1 MYKILLADDEGI
13 VTDSL
18 QFIIEKS
25 FGDECETA
33 VAKSGRKAI
42 ELAETF
48 QPDIAFL
55 DIQMP
60 GINGLKAMEEI
71 RGLNPKVKVFILTA
85 YDNFEYAK
93 EALRLGAVDYLMKP
107 VNKKMIVERLT
118 GVMRDIDRE
127 RQKRQDDLQ
136 TKEKL
141 EAVIPMIVNGF
152 IISLI
157 MQDGYEDGGEE
168 YRTLLDLEEDYGTI
182 LTLEWGEKS
191 EGNGMANPVGS
202 GVRGHR
208 YYDKMAE
215 LVKVY
220 FHAYVS
226 SIMGN
231 KLVCVLPFPREH
243 LAYEDRLRMIE
254 KARSMVTALKNMV
267 GADFKAGIGSVR
279 PWESMFESYQE
290 SLNALR
296 HGKRTV
302 THIDD
307 LIVKDSREQEQ
318 QAMEQ
323 MVLRAVSGGI
333 EHEARREA
341 TVFAGL
347 ALKNRDSTFE
357 DARLRMVEML
367 LLARRTVQA
376 QGGACPGGQ
385 EAMNALLSAP
395 DGETLRQ
402 RFENAMVEL
411 ARCVVIRK
419 PESDG
424 IIAGAQE
431 YIRQHFQRDLS
442 LEDVAA
448 AAGISPY
455 YFSKLFK
462 EETGVN
468 YTEYLTGIRIEN
480 AKRLLSN
487 PKLSIKQVCVDS
499 GYINPNYFSRIFKKW
514 TGITPTEFR
523 DQVCESR

>member
-18 QFIIEKS
+18 QFIIEKN

-33 VAKSGRKAI
+33 VAKSGRRAI
-42 ELAETF
+42 ELAESF

-71 RGLNPKVKVFILTA
+71 RAFNPKVKVFILTA
-85 YDNFEYAK
+85 YDTFEYAK

-118 GVMRDIDRE
+118 GVMGDIDRE
-127 RQKRQDDLQ
+127 RQKRRDDLQ
-136 TKEKL
+136 AREKL
-141 EAVIPMIVNGF
+141 EAVLPMIVNGF

-157 MQDGYEDGGEE
+157 MQNGYEDGGEQ
-168 YRTLLDLEEDYGTI
+168 YRALLDLKEDYGI
-182 LTLEWGEKS
+182 IMTLEWGEKS
-191 EGNGMANPVGS
+191 EGAAMANPVGS
-202 GVRGHR
+202 GIRGHR

-215 LVKVY
+215 LIKVY

-231 KLVCVLPFPREH
+231 KLVCVLPFAKES
-243 LAYEDRLRMIE
+243 LEYEERLRMIE
-254 KARSMVTALKNMV
+254 KARSMAAALKNMV
-267 GADFKAGIGSVR
+267 GADFKVGIGSVQT
-279 PWESMFESYQE
+279 WESSFKSYQE

-296 HGKRTV
+296 HGKRSV

-307 LIVKDSREQEQ
+307 LIVRDSREQEQ

-323 MVLRAVSGGI
+323 MVLKAVASGI

-341 TVFAGL
+341 NVFAGM
-347 ALKNRDSTFE
+347 ALKNRDSSFE
-357 DARLRMVEML
+357 DARLRMAEML
-367 LLARRTVQA
+367 LLARRAVQD
-376 QGGACPGGQ
+376 QGGSGAGGQ
-385 EAMNALLSAP
+385 EALGALLSAP

-402 RFENAMVEL
+402 RFENAMVET
-411 ARCVVIRK
+411 ARSVVIPRSETEGVVSRAK
-419 PESDG
+419 
-424 IIAGAQE
+424 E
-431 YIRQHFQRDLS
+431 YIRQHFKRDLS
-442 LEDVAA
+442 LEDVAE

-468 YTEYLTGIRIEN
+468 YIEYLTGIRIEN
-480 AKRLLSN
+480 AKELLSN
-487 PKLSIKQVCVDS
+487 TKLSIKQVCVES

-523 DQVCESR
+523 DQVCGSR